1 MHSQGKGKFLMSCPR
16 VRASPFPGCPF
27 MKSLCGWT
35 LDTSTWFNL
44 VAMGARGRVGL
55 SQESSRLA
63 PALLKF
69 SLAPSRSWGPVLF
82 PCFPKGSEMLWTTAP
97 ECRTQ
102 TRRTVMEIV

>member
-16 VRASPFPGCPF
+16 VRAIPFPGCPF
-27 MKSLCGWT
+27 MKSLRGWT

-44 VAMGARGRVGL
+44 VAIG
-55 SQESSRLA
+55 SQGTGGTLPGKLQACTCPTEV
-63 PALLKF
+63 